1 MIHERLLTSYKLLEL
16 GRTGAAA
23 AAAATTG
30 GSAAGWRRELEEEMN
45 QADGE
50 RRNLNFPI

>member
-1 MIHERLLTSYKLLEL
+1 MIHEMLLTSYKLLEL

-23 AAAATTG
+23 AATTG
-30 GSAAGWRRELEEEMN
+30 GSASGWRRELEEEMN
-45 QADGE
+45 QADGK